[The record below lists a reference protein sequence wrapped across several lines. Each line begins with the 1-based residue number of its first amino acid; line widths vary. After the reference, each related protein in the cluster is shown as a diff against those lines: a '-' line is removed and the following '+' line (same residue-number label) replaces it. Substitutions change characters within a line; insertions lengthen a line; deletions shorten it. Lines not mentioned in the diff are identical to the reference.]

1 MLGELIH
8 MFCFQILGPEA
19 DDRLTNLE
27 NRIKLEQQSAQ
38 VLIAKL
44 KTSIKNQCKFSATII
59 RTIFRVRHKWE
70 NAFTSF

>member
-1 MLGELIH
+1 

-27 NRIKLEQQSAQ
+27 SRIKLEQQSAQ

-44 KTSIKNQCKFSATII
+44 KTSIQNQCKFSATII
-59 RTIFRVRHKWE
+59 QTIYRVTHKWE
-70 NAFTSF
+70 NAFSSF

>member
-1 MLGELIH
+1 

-27 NRIKLEQQSAQ
+27 SRIKLEQQSAQ

-44 KTSIKNQCKFSATII
+44 KTSIQNQCKFSETII
-59 RTIFRVRHKWE
+59 QTIFRVRHK
-70 NAFTSF
+70 

>member
-1 MLGELIH
+1 

-27 NRIKLEQQSAQ
+27 SRIKLEQQSAQ

-44 KTSIKNQCKFSATII
+44 KTSIQNQCKFTATITQ
-59 RTIFRVRHKWE
+59 TIFRVRHK
-70 NAFTSF
+70 